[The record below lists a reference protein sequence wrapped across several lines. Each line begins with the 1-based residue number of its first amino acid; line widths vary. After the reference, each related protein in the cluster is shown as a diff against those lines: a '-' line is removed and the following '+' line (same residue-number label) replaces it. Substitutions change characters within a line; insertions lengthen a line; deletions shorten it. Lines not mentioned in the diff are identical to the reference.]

1 MAVSKIIVVR
11 SRLDRCLAYIRNPKK
26 TALEMELALA
36 GHTEDETVCLET
48 AFNCQL
54 GTAYQEMLETKARW
68 GREDARHVQGYHII
82 QSFAP
87 GEVTPE
93 QAHTIGTEFVH
104 RYLAGQYEAVVTTH
118 LDRDHLH
125 NHIVFNPV
133 SLLDGHMYRNSFAD
147 YFRDIRGMTD
157 ELCRENGL
165 SVVVPQGRG
174 QSYVE
179 WKDHQEGK
187 PTLRGMLKADV
198 DAAIRKAYTYAAFV
212 DILRKQGYEVKTEGK
227 YAAVRPPGGAR
238 FLRLKSL
245 GEAYTEESIRQRIAE
260 QRETPVSRQAGGK
273 AAPAGSGRT
282 SRQIVGKSPARLRLP
297 PRIPYRGPFLK
308 RRKLT
313 GFPALYFRYLY
324 LLGKIQR
331 NRMPPRL
338 AAPLR
343 PEVVK
348 LHRYI
353 RQCRYVREHHITTAA
368 ELNAQIAALQ
378 TRIAELTARRKPLY
392 KQARWVAEEE
402 ARALR
407 MEIQSLTGELRT
419 ARWELAI
426 CEAVREDIPAIR
438 ENLAQVPTQE
448 KPKSKEEKKYEHRR

>member
-11 SRLDRCLAYIRNPKK
+11 SRLDRCLAYIRNPEK
-26 TALEMELALA
+26 TSLETELALA

-68 GREDARHVQGYHII
+68 GREGARHVQGYHII
-82 QSFAP
+82 QSFSP

-93 QAHTIGTEFVH
+93 QAHSIGTEFVR

-133 SLLDGHMYRNSFAD
+133 SLLDGHMYRNNFAD

-165 SVVVPQGRG
+165 SVVAPQGRG
-174 QSYVE
+174 QPYIE

-227 YAAVRPPGGAR
+227 YAAVRPPGGSR

-245 GEAYTEESIRQRIAE
+245 GEEYTEEAIRQRIAE
-260 QRETPVSRQAGGK
+260 QREAPVSQQAGGK
-273 AAPAGSGRT
+273 AAPADSRRT
-282 SRQIVGKSPARLRLP
+282 SRQIVGKSPTRLRLP
-297 PRIPYRGPFLK
+297 PRIPYRGPFSK

-324 LLGKIQR
+324 LLGRIQR
-331 NRMPPRL
+331 GRMPPRL

-343 PEVVK
+343 PEAVK

-353 RQCRYVREHHITTAA
+353 RQCQYVRKHHITTTA
-368 ELNAQIAALQ
+368 ELDAQIAALQ

-392 KQARWVAEEE
+392 KQARWAAEEE

-407 MEIQSLTGELRT
+407 AEIQSLTGELRT

-438 ENLAQVPTQE
+438 ENLTQAPTQE